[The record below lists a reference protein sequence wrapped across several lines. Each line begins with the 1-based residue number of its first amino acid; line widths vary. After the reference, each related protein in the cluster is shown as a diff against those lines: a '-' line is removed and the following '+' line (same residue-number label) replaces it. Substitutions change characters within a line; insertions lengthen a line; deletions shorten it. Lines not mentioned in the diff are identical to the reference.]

1 MSVGYNFIFFSLK
14 MVHIMLG
21 ERDFLPSSPMIR
33 RLGKEFC
40 SNDIYKHVCVD
51 LLFLLCGFD
60 YDGLNQVRKTEL
72 RAVSGQN
79 DPTLEG

>member
-1 MSVGYNFIFFSLK
+1 MSVIYNFIVFFLK

-21 ERDFLPSSPMIR
+21 ERDFLPSSPMVR

-40 SNDIYKHVCVD
+40 SNQIYKHVCVD

-60 YDGLNQVRKTEL
+60 YNGLNTVRKTEL

-79 DPTLEG
+79 NPNLEG

>member
-1 MSVGYNFIFFSLK
+1 
-14 MVHIMLG
+14 MVHAMFG
-21 ERDFLPSSPMIR
+21 ERDFLSSSPMIK

-40 SNDIYKHVCVD
+40 SNHKYKQVCTD

-79 DPTLEG
+79 EPTLKGWPVCS